1 MRNRFKPEINGRG
14 HWLASVML
22 NGPGRK
28 QHDLGDI
35 PLFGNQRKFNTGP
48 MRRPENPKKVKNGK
62 EG

>member
-1 MRNRFKPEINGRG
+1 MKPEINGRG

-28 QHDLGDI
+28 EPKPAHTSI
-35 PLFGNQRKFNTGP
+35 FGSRRKWNTRQ
-48 MRRPENPKKVKNGK
+48 MRRPENSGKVKNGK